1 MSVED
6 ASAAAFA
13 ANRQSMMFQLT
24 SLALPGAGIGL
35 LVGLFCFNE
44 THLTLSLKMIFA
56 AILLLSAK
64 RWTGTVLLVFIQLDL
79 FFTESRRSGFQGGL
93 NGMVASVTFCLLV
106 LCLLMFISRYR
117 SLRQTS
123 GVSFMNLLR
132 GQWLGETKSSDTA
145 AGTATAAGTT
155 AGTTET
161 AGHRAASFL
170 GVSLTVQSLLIAILR
185 LLVIC
190 LAATVLLTALPQSLN
205 SREWLTETAD
215 GNIFLWPGPALLVM
229 IAGLLVVLSEIDWR
243 QQSASQASLYLRS
256 VFLKGHAADMRR
268 MVLRKL
274 KATASRRKKREDV

>member
-1 MSVED
+1 
-6 ASAAAFA
+6 
-13 ANRQSMMFQLT
+13 
-24 SLALPGAGIGL
+24 
-35 LVGLFCFNE
+35 
-44 THLTLSLKMIFA
+44 
-56 AILLLSAK
+56 
-64 RWTGTVLLVFIQLDL
+64 
-79 FFTESRRSGFQGGL
+79 
-93 NGMVASVTFCLLV
+93 
-106 LCLLMFISRYR
+106 
-117 SLRQTS
+117 
-123 GVSFMNLLR
+123 MNLLR